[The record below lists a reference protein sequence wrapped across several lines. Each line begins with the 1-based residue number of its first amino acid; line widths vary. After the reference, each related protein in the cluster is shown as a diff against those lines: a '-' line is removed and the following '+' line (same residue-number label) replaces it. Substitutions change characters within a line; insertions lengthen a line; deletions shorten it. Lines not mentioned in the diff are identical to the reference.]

1 MTARQELECCYAYA
15 FHPPSLNR
23 LWQQIKR
30 QEICEDEARK
40 LLDKALK
47 LHMAL
52 PESGFAS
59 QRALQRLAL
68 YQAKSRAFGMPAFIR
83 NIRKALGCQPL
94 DTGMVPAAWVR
105 DIGLPSFSH
114 TPANAKIAERCH
126 AMRKVAEAPASY
138 ER

>member
-1 MTARQELECCYAYA
+1 MEGRCRLTARQELECCYAYA
-15 FHPPSLNR
+15 FHPPSLNQ

-40 LLDKALK
+40 LLDKALR

-83 NIRKALGCQPL
+83 NIRKVLGCEPL
-94 DTGMVPAAWVR
+94 DAGTVPAGWVR
-105 DIGLPSFSH
+105 DIGLPPFSH
-114 TPANAKIAERCH
+114 TPADSTPSKAIGVR
-126 AMRKVAEAPASY
+126 
-138 ER
+138 